1 LKVEIYFEF
10 SPILERIWRDF
21 EVNCDHSVFQCY
33 DWLSHWQFT
42 VGHNR
47 LVVNPI
53 VLVVTDQQIPV
64 ALFPFGL
71 RRTMGIKVLEFLG
84 GAQSDYNGPM
94 VHPAFSSADQ
104 LRTIW
109 RETEKKL
116 PPHDVRSFVRLPAEL
131 NHRENLWP
139 LVIGARFASL
149 AFFAS
154 LPQTIAEWEQR
165 ISASRR
171 ADSKRQLRKLS
182 DKGLLRFSFVDS
194 NDMHHAT
201 VAAMIAQKRERYRE
215 TGVRDA
221 LSTKE
226 TQDFYKNLS
235 GKLGEAGR
243 IHVSHVSVDGKILAA
258 HWGAIYG
265 DRYYWLMPA
274 YAGGE
279 WKKFSVG
286 RLLLEH
292 NIRWAI
298 ENNMKIFDFTIGG
311 EEYKKHWCDNQMRI
325 YDRLDY
331 FSTAGIF
338 YVYVQRFFKW
348 LRSNYHT
355 KIIIT
360 LLIANCRRLFKIET

>member
-1 LKVEIYFEF
+1 MVD
-10 SPILERIWRDF
+10 PA
-21 EVNCDHSVFQCY
+21 
-33 DWLSHWQFT
+33 
-42 VGHNR
+42 
-47 LVVNPI
+47 
-53 VLVVTDQQIPV
+53 VLVVTDQQMPV

-84 GAQSDYNGPM
+84 GAQTDYNGPM
-94 VHPAFSSADQ
+94 VHPAFSSANK
-104 LRTIW
+104 LREIW

-116 PPHDVRSFVRLPAEL
+116 PTHDVRLFVRLPAEL

-139 LVIGARFASL
+139 LVVGARLAGL
-149 AFFAS
+149 AFSAS
-154 LPQTIAEWEQR
+154 LPQTITEWEQS

-171 ADSKRQLRKLS
+171 ADSKRQLKKLS
-182 DKGLLRFSFVDS
+182 SKGQLRFSNVEC
-194 NDMHHAT
+194 NDMHHIT
-201 VAAMIAQKRERYRE
+201 VMAMIDQKRERYRV
-215 TGVRDA
+215 TGVRDI

-243 IHVSHVSVDGKILAA
+243 IHVSSVSVDGKILAA

-279 WKKFSVG
+279 WKRLSVG

-325 YDRLDY
+325 YDQLDY
-331 FSTAGIF
+331 FSTAGMF
-338 YVYVQRFFKW
+338 YVYAQRILKWFK
-348 LRSNYHT
+348 SNSHT
-355 KIIIT
+355 RKIIT
-360 LLIANCRRLFKIET
+360 LLIASSRKSFRT